1 MSFADLKQKDVI
13 NISDGR
19 RLGKPIDV
27 TFTENARIEAIV
39 VPDGNQSLSSLF
51 GKSRGGIQIP
61 WERVHRI
68 DDVILVEIGTEAC

>member
-51 GKSRGGIQIP
+51 
-61 WERVHRI
+61 
-68 DDVILVEIGTEAC
+68 